1 MYRGLI
7 FLSFLI
13 LFNIFYSLFFS
24 FNKNIEKVS
33 FIIKPGMK
41 LNEISEQ
48 LYEEGIVTNR
58 LAFKLWNKINLLERK
73 IKYGEFYIE
82 GKNSVYNITNELS
95 SGQKVYRK
103 ITLVEGSSKY
113 DLLKILRE
121 IDPQSS
127 LKLYDIPDVIV
138 ADTYN
143 YIVTDN
149 AQRILDYMIS
159 TSKMFSQNIWDKR
172 NKEIPLNKI
181 SEMHILASIVE
192 KESALKSEKN
202 KIAGVFFN
210 RINLGMRLQ
219 SDPTVEF
226 AITMGEKKLDR
237 KLLRKDLKIDSE
249 YNTYMISGLPP
260 SIICFPG
267 KDSLVAVSK
276 PYKSNFLYF
285 VSKRKNGEHF
295 FSTTY
300 KDHLERIREV
310 KNAN

>member
-1 MYRGLI
+1 MYKELI

-24 FNKNIEKVS
+24 YDKNIEKVS
-33 FIIKPGMK
+33 FIIEPGMK

-48 LYEEGIVTNR
+48 LHYEEIISNKF
-58 LAFKLWNKINLLERK
+58 AFKLWNKINFLEKK

-82 GKNSVYNITNELS
+82 GRNSIYNVTNKLS

-103 ITLVEGSSKY
+103 ITLIEGSSKY
-113 DLLKILRE
+113 DLLKILKE
-121 IDPQSS
+121 IDPKSS
-127 LKLYDIPDVIV
+127 LKLYDIPDMII

-143 YIVTDN
+143 YTVTDDSR
-149 AQRILDYMIS
+149 RILDYMIK
-159 TSKMFSQNIWDKR
+159 TSKRFSENIWGER

-285 VSKRKNGEHF
+285 VSKRRNGEHF

-300 KDHLERIREV
+300 KEHLKRIREV
-310 KNAN
+310 KNVK

>member
-1 MYRGLI
+1 VYKELI

-13 LFNIFYSLFFS
+13 LFNLFYSLFFS
-24 FNKNIEKVS
+24 FDKNLEKVS
-33 FIIKPGMK
+33 FVIEPGMK

-48 LYEEGIVTNR
+48 LYQENIISNKF
-58 LAFKLWNKINLLERK
+58 AFNLWNKINFLEKK

-82 GKNSVYNITNELS
+82 GKNSVYNITNKLS

-103 ITLVEGSSKY
+103 ITLIEGSSKY
-113 DLLKILRE
+113 DLLRILKE
-121 IDPQSS
+121 IDPNSS
-127 LKLYDIPDVIV
+127 LKLDNIPDLII

-143 YIVTDN
+143 YTVTDN
-149 AQRILDYMIS
+149 AQRILDFMIR
-159 TSKMFSQNIWDKR
+159 TSKRFSEKIWEKR
-172 NKEIPLNKI
+172 NKEIPLNKV

-285 VSKRKNGEHF
+285 VSKKRNGEHF

-310 KNAN
+310 KNAR

>member
-1 MYRGLI
+1 MYKELI

-24 FNKNIEKVS
+24 YDKNIEKVS
-33 FIIKPGMK
+33 FVIEPGMK

-48 LYEEGIVTNR
+48 LYYEEIISNKF
-58 LAFKLWNKINLLERK
+58 AFKLWNKINFLERK

-82 GKNSVYNITNELS
+82 GRNSIYNVTNKLS

-103 ITLVEGSSKY
+103 ITLIEGSSKY
-113 DLLKILRE
+113 DLLKILKE
-121 IDPQSS
+121 IDPKSS
-127 LKLYDIPDVIV
+127 LKLYDIPDMIV

-143 YIVTDN
+143 YTVTDDSR
-149 AQRILDYMIS
+149 RILDYMIK
-159 TSKMFSQNIWDKR
+159 TSKRFSENIWEER
-172 NKEIPLNKI
+172 NKEIPINKI
-181 SEMHILASIVE
+181 SEMYILASIVE

-276 PYKSNFLYF
+276 PYKSDFLYF
-285 VSKRKNGEHF
+285 VSKRRNGEHF

-300 KDHLERIREV
+300 KEHLKRIREV
-310 KNAN
+310 KNVK

>member
-1 MYRGLI
+1 MYKELI

-24 FNKNIEKVS
+24 YDKNIEKVS
-33 FIIKPGMK
+33 FIIEPGMK

-48 LYEEGIVTNR
+48 LYYEEIISNKF
-58 LAFKLWNKINLLERK
+58 AFKLWNKINFLEKK

-82 GKNSVYNITNELS
+82 GRNSIYNVTNKLS

-103 ITLVEGSSKY
+103 ITLIEGSSKY
-113 DLLKILRE
+113 DLLKILKE
-121 IDPQSS
+121 IDPKSS
-127 LKLYDIPDVIV
+127 LKLFDIPDMIV

-143 YIVTDN
+143 YTVTDDSR
-149 AQRILDYMIS
+149 RILDYMIK
-159 TSKMFSQNIWDKR
+159 TSKRFSENIWEER
-172 NKEIPLNKI
+172 NKEIPINKI

-276 PYKSNFLYF
+276 PYKSDFLYF
-285 VSKRKNGEHF
+285 VSKRRNGEHF

-300 KDHLERIREV
+300 KEHLKRIREV
-310 KNAN
+310 KNVK

>member
-1 MYRGLI
+1 MYKELI

-24 FNKNIEKVS
+24 YDKNIEKVS
-33 FIIKPGMK
+33 FIIEPGMK

-48 LYEEGIVTNR
+48 LHYEEIISNKF
-58 LAFKLWNKINLLERK
+58 AFKLWNKINFLEKK

-82 GKNSVYNITNELS
+82 GRNSIYNVTNKLS

-103 ITLVEGSSKY
+103 ITLIEGSSKY
-113 DLLKILRE
+113 DLLKILKE
-121 IDPQSS
+121 IDPKSS
-127 LKLYDIPDVIV
+127 LKLYDIPDMII

-143 YIVTDN
+143 YTVTDDSR
-149 AQRILDYMIS
+149 RILDYMIK
-159 TSKMFSQNIWDKR
+159 TSERFSENIWEER

-276 PYKSNFLYF
+276 PYKSDFLYF
-285 VSKRKNGEHF
+285 VSKRRNGEHF

-300 KDHLERIREV
+300 KEHLKRIREV
-310 KNAN
+310 KNVK

>member
-1 MYRGLI
+1 
-7 FLSFLI
+7 
-13 LFNIFYSLFFS
+13 
-24 FNKNIEKVS
+24 
-33 FIIKPGMK
+33 MK

-48 LYEEGIVTNR
+48 LYYEGIISNKF
-58 LAFKLWNKINLLERK
+58 AFKLWNKINFLERK

-82 GKNSVYNITNELS
+82 GRNSIYNVTNKLS

-103 ITLVEGSSKY
+103 ITLIEGSSKY
-113 DLLKILRE
+113 DLLKILKE
-121 IDPQSS
+121 IDPKSS
-127 LKLYDIPDVIV
+127 LKLYDIPDMIV

-143 YIVTDN
+143 YTVTDDSR
-149 AQRILDYMIS
+149 RILDYMIK
-159 TSKMFSQNIWDKR
+159 TSERFSENIWEER

-285 VSKRKNGEHF
+285 VSKRRNGEHF

-300 KDHLERIREV
+300 KEHLKRIREV
-310 KNAN
+310 KNAK

>member
-1 MYRGLI
+1 MYKELI

-24 FNKNIEKVS
+24 YDKNIEKVS
-33 FIIKPGMK
+33 FIIEPGMK

-48 LYEEGIVTNR
+48 LHYEEIISNKF
-58 LAFKLWNKINLLERK
+58 AFKLWNKINFLEKK

-82 GKNSVYNITNELS
+82 GRNSIYNVTNKLS

-103 ITLVEGSSKY
+103 ITLIEGSSKY
-113 DLLKILRE
+113 DLLKILKE
-121 IDPQSS
+121 IDPKSS
-127 LKLYDIPDVIV
+127 LKLYDIPDMIV

-143 YIVTDN
+143 YTVTDDSR
-149 AQRILDYMIS
+149 RILDYMIE
-159 TSKMFSQNIWDKR
+159 TSKRFSENIWEER
-172 NKEIPLNKI
+172 NKEIPINEI

-276 PYKSNFLYF
+276 PYKSDFLYF
-285 VSKRKNGEHF
+285 VSKRRNGEHF

-300 KDHLERIREV
+300 KEHLKRIREV
-310 KNAN
+310 KNVK

>member
-1 MYRGLI
+1 MYKELI

-24 FNKNIEKVS
+24 YDKNIEKVS
-33 FIIKPGMK
+33 FIIDPGMK

-48 LYEEGIVTNR
+48 LYYEEIISNKF
-58 LAFKLWNKINLLERK
+58 AFKLWNKINFLERK

-82 GKNSVYNITNELS
+82 GRNSIYNVTNKLS

-103 ITLVEGSSKY
+103 ITLIEGSSKY
-113 DLLKILRE
+113 DLLKILKE
-121 IDPQSS
+121 IDPKSS
-127 LKLYDIPDVIV
+127 LKLYDIPDMII

-143 YIVTDN
+143 YTVTDN
-149 AQRILDYMIS
+149 SRRILDYMIK
-159 TSKMFSQNIWDKR
+159 TSKRFSKNIWEER

-276 PYKSNFLYF
+276 PYKSDFLYF
-285 VSKRKNGEHF
+285 VSKRRNGEHF

-300 KDHLERIREV
+300 KEHLKRIREV
-310 KNAN
+310 KNVK

>member
-1 MYRGLI
+1 MYKELI

-24 FNKNIEKVS
+24 YDKNFEKVS
-33 FIIKPGMK
+33 FVIEPGMK

-48 LYEEGIVTNR
+48 LYHKEIISNKF
-58 LAFKLWNKINLLERK
+58 AFKLWNKINFLERK

-82 GKNSVYNITNELS
+82 GTNSIYNVTNKLAT
-95 SGQKVYRK
+95 GQKVYRK
-103 ITLVEGSSKY
+103 ITLIEGSSKY
-113 DLLKILRE
+113 DLLKILKE
-121 IDPQSS
+121 IDPKSS
-127 LKLYDIPDVIV
+127 LKFYDIPDMIV

-143 YIVTDN
+143 YTVTDDSR
-149 AQRILDYMIS
+149 RILDYMIK
-159 TSKMFSQNIWDKR
+159 TSKRFSENIWEER
-172 NKEIPLNKI
+172 NEEIPLNKI

-192 KESALKSEKN
+192 KESALKREKK

-276 PYKSNFLYF
+276 PYKSDFLYF
-285 VSKRKNGEHF
+285 VSKRRNGEHF

-300 KDHLERIREV
+300 KEHLKRIREV
-310 KNAN
+310 KNAK

>member
-1 MYRGLI
+1 MYKELI

-24 FNKNIEKVS
+24 YDKNIEKVS
-33 FIIKPGMK
+33 FIIEPGMK

-48 LYEEGIVTNR
+48 LYHKEIISNKF
-58 LAFKLWNKINLLERK
+58 AFKLWNKINFLEKK

-82 GKNSVYNITNELS
+82 GRNSIYNVTNKLS

-103 ITLVEGSSKY
+103 ITLIEGSSKY
-113 DLLKILRE
+113 DLLKLLKK
-121 IDPQSS
+121 IDPKSS
-127 LKLYDIPDVIV
+127 LKLYDISDMII

-143 YIVTDN
+143 YTVTDDS
-149 AQRILDYMIS
+149 QRILDYMIK
-159 TSKMFSQNIWDKR
+159 TSKRFSEKIWEER

-276 PYKSNFLYF
+276 PYKSDFLYF
-285 VSKRKNGEHF
+285 VSKKRNGEHF

-300 KDHLERIREV
+300 KEHLKRIREV
-310 KNAN
+310 KNVK

>member
-1 MYRGLI
+1 MYKELI

-24 FNKNIEKVS
+24 YDKNIEKVS
-33 FIIKPGMK
+33 FIIEPGMK

-48 LYEEGIVTNR
+48 LYYEEIISNKF
-58 LAFKLWNKINLLERK
+58 AFKLWNKINFLERK

-82 GKNSVYNITNELS
+82 GRNSIYNVTNKLS

-103 ITLVEGSSKY
+103 ITLIEGSSKY
-113 DLLKILRE
+113 DLLKILKE
-121 IDPQSS
+121 IDPKSS
-127 LKLYDIPDVIV
+127 LKLYDIPDMII

-143 YIVTDN
+143 YTVTDN
-149 AQRILDYMIS
+149 SRRILDYMIK
-159 TSKMFSQNIWDKR
+159 TSKRFSKNIWEER

-276 PYKSNFLYF
+276 PYKSDFLYF
-285 VSKRKNGEHF
+285 VSKRRNGEHF

-300 KDHLERIREV
+300 KEHLKRIREV
-310 KNAN
+310 KNVK

>member
-1 MYRGLI
+1 MYKELI

-24 FNKNIEKVS
+24 YDKNIEKVS
-33 FIIKPGMK
+33 FIIEPGMK

-48 LYEEGIVTNR
+48 LHYEEIISNKF
-58 LAFKLWNKINLLERK
+58 AFKLWNKINFLEKK

-82 GKNSVYNITNELS
+82 GRNSIYNVTNKLS

-103 ITLVEGSSKY
+103 ITLIEGSSKY
-113 DLLKILRE
+113 DLLKILKE
-121 IDPQSS
+121 IDPKSS
-127 LKLYDIPDVIV
+127 LKLYDIPDMII

-143 YIVTDN
+143 YTVTDDSR
-149 AQRILDYMIS
+149 RILDYMIK
-159 TSKMFSQNIWDKR
+159 TSERFSENIWEER

-276 PYKSNFLYF
+276 PYKSDFLYF
-285 VSKRKNGEHF
+285 VSKKRNGEHF

-300 KDHLERIREV
+300 KEHLKRIREV
-310 KNAN
+310 KNVK

>member
-24 FNKNIEKVS
+24 FNKNIERVS

-103 ITLVEGSSKY
+103 ITLVEGSSKH

-143 YIVTDN
+143 YTVTDN
-149 AQRILDYMIS
+149 AQRILDYIIS

>member
-1 MYRGLI
+1 
-7 FLSFLI
+7 
-13 LFNIFYSLFFS
+13 
-24 FNKNIEKVS
+24 
-33 FIIKPGMK
+33 MK

-48 LYEEGIVTNR
+48 LYQENIISNKF
-58 LAFKLWNKINLLERK
+58 AFNLWNKINFLEKK

-82 GKNSVYNITNELS
+82 GNNSVYNITNKLS

-103 ITLVEGSSKY
+103 ITLIEGSSKY
-113 DLLKILRE
+113 DLLRILKE
-121 IDPQSS
+121 IDPNSS
-127 LKLYDIPDVIV
+127 LKLDNIPDLIV

-143 YIVTDN
+143 YTVTDN
-149 AQRILDYMIS
+149 AHRILDYMIR
-159 TSKMFSQNIWDKR
+159 TSKIFSEKIWEKR
-172 NKEIPLNKI
+172 NKEIPLNKV

-226 AITMGEKKLDR
+226 AITRGEKKLDR

-285 VSKRKNGEHF
+285 VSKKTNGEHF

-300 KDHLERIREV
+300 KDHLERIREL
-310 KNAN
+310 KNAR

>member
-1 MYRGLI
+1 VYKELI

-24 FNKNIEKVS
+24 YDKNIEKVS
-33 FIIKPGMK
+33 FVIEPGMK

-48 LYEEGIVTNR
+48 LYHKEIISNKF
-58 LAFKLWNKINLLERK
+58 AFELWNKINFLERK

-82 GKNSVYNITNELS
+82 GRNSINNITNKLTN
-95 SGQKVYRK
+95 GQKVYRK
-103 ITLVEGSSKY
+103 ITLIEGSSKY
-113 DLLKILRE
+113 DLLKILKE
-121 IDPQSS
+121 IDPKSS
-127 LKLYDIPDVIV
+127 LKLYDIPDMIV

-143 YIVTDN
+143 YIVTDDS
-149 AQRILDYMIS
+149 RSILDYIIK
-159 TSKMFSQNIWDKR
+159 TSKRFSENIWEER
-172 NKEIPLNKI
+172 NEEIPLNKI

-267 KDSLVAVSK
+267 KDSLVAVSQ
-276 PYKSNFLYF
+276 PYKSDFLYF
-285 VSKRKNGEHF
+285 VSKRRNGEHF

-300 KDHLERIREV
+300 KEHLKRIREV
-310 KNAN
+310 KNAK

>member
-1 MYRGLI
+1 MYKELI

-24 FNKNIEKVS
+24 YDKNIEKVS
-33 FIIKPGMK
+33 FVIEPGMK

-48 LYEEGIVTNR
+48 LYHEEIISNKF
-58 LAFKLWNKINLLERK
+58 AFKLWNKINFLERK

-82 GKNSVYNITNELS
+82 GRNSIYNVTNKLAT
-95 SGQKVYRK
+95 GQKVYRK
-103 ITLVEGSSKY
+103 ITLIEGSSKY
-113 DLLKILRE
+113 DLLKILKE
-121 IDPQSS
+121 IDPKSS
-127 LKLYDIPDVIV
+127 LKLYDIPDMIV

-143 YIVTDN
+143 YTVTDDSR
-149 AQRILDYMIS
+149 RILDYMIK
-159 TSKMFSQNIWDKR
+159 TSKRFSENIWEER
-172 NKEIPLNKI
+172 NEEIPLNKI

-192 KESALKSEKN
+192 KESALKREKK

-276 PYKSNFLYF
+276 PYKSDFLYF
-285 VSKRKNGEHF
+285 VSKRRNGEHF

-300 KDHLERIREV
+300 KEHLKRIREV
-310 KNAN
+310 KNAK

>member
-1 MYRGLI
+1 MYKELI

-24 FNKNIEKVS
+24 YDKNIEKVS
-33 FIIKPGMK
+33 FIIEPGMK

-48 LYEEGIVTNR
+48 LYYEGIISNKF
-58 LAFKLWNKINLLERK
+58 AFKLWNKINFLERK

-82 GKNSVYNITNELS
+82 GRNSIYNVTNKLS

-103 ITLVEGSSKY
+103 ITLIEGSSKY
-113 DLLKILRE
+113 DLLKILKE
-121 IDPQSS
+121 IDPKSS
-127 LKLYDIPDVIV
+127 LKLYDIPDMII

-143 YIVTDN
+143 YTVTDDSR
-149 AQRILDYMIS
+149 RILDYMIK
-159 TSKMFSQNIWDKR
+159 TSKRFSKNIWEER

-181 SEMHILASIVE
+181 SEMYILASIVE

-276 PYKSNFLYF
+276 PYKSDFLYF
-285 VSKRKNGEHF
+285 VSKRRNGEHF

-300 KDHLERIREV
+300 KEHLKRIREV
-310 KNAN
+310 KNVK

>member
-1 MYRGLI
+1 MYKELI

-24 FNKNIEKVS
+24 YDKNIEKVS
-33 FIIKPGMK
+33 FIIDPGMK

-48 LYEEGIVTNR
+48 LYYEEIISNKF
-58 LAFKLWNKINLLERK
+58 AFKLWNKINFLERK

-82 GKNSVYNITNELS
+82 GRNSIYNVTNKLS

-103 ITLVEGSSKY
+103 ITLIEGSSKY
-113 DLLKILRE
+113 DLLKILKE
-121 IDPQSS
+121 IDPKSS
-127 LKLYDIPDVIV
+127 LKLYDIPDMII

-143 YIVTDN
+143 YTVTDN
-149 AQRILDYMIS
+149 SRRILDYMIK
-159 TSKMFSQNIWDKR
+159 TSKRFSKNIWEER

-249 YNTYMISGLPP
+249 YNTYMILGLPP

-276 PYKSNFLYF
+276 PYKSDYLYF
-285 VSKRKNGEHF
+285 VSKRRNGEHF

-300 KDHLERIREV
+300 KEHLKRIREV
-310 KNAN
+310 KNVK

>member
-1 MYRGLI
+1 MYKELI

-24 FNKNIEKVS
+24 YDKNIEKVS
-33 FIIKPGMK
+33 FVIEPGMK

-48 LYEEGIVTNR
+48 LYHKEIISNKF
-58 LAFKLWNKINLLERK
+58 AFKLWNKINFLERK

-82 GKNSVYNITNELS
+82 GKNSIYNVTNKLAT
-95 SGQKVYRK
+95 GQKVYRK
-103 ITLVEGSSKY
+103 ITLIEGSSKY
-113 DLLKILRE
+113 DLLKILKE
-121 IDPQSS
+121 IDPKSS
-127 LKLYDIPDVIV
+127 LKLYDIPDMIV

-143 YIVTDN
+143 YTVTDDSR
-149 AQRILDYMIS
+149 RILDYMIK
-159 TSKMFSQNIWDKR
+159 TSKRFSENIWEER
-172 NKEIPLNKI
+172 NEEIPLNKI
-181 SEMHILASIVE
+181 SEMYILASIVE

-276 PYKSNFLYF
+276 PYKSDFLYF
-285 VSKRKNGEHF
+285 VSKRRNGEHF

-300 KDHLERIREV
+300 KEHLKRIREV
-310 KNAN
+310 KNAE

>member
-1 MYRGLI
+1 MYKELI

-24 FNKNIEKVS
+24 YDKNIEKVS
-33 FIIKPGMK
+33 FIIDPGMK

-48 LYEEGIVTNR
+48 LYYEEIISNKF
-58 LAFKLWNKINLLERK
+58 AFKLWNKINFLERK

-82 GKNSVYNITNELS
+82 GRNSIYNVTNKLS

-103 ITLVEGSSKY
+103 ITLIEGSSKY
-113 DLLKILRE
+113 DLLKILKE
-121 IDPQSS
+121 IDPKSS
-127 LKLYDIPDVIV
+127 LKLYDIPDMII

-143 YIVTDN
+143 YTVTDN
-149 AQRILDYMIS
+149 SRRILDYMIK
-159 TSKMFSQNIWDKR
+159 TSKRFSKNIWEER

-249 YNTYMISGLPP
+249 YNTYIISGLPP

-276 PYKSNFLYF
+276 PYKSDFLYF
-285 VSKRKNGEHF
+285 VSKRRNGEHF

-300 KDHLERIREV
+300 KEHLKRIREV
-310 KNAN
+310 KNVK

>member
-1 MYRGLI
+1 MYKELI

-13 LFNIFYSLFFS
+13 LSNIFYSLFFS
-24 FNKNIEKVS
+24 YDKNIEKVS
-33 FIIKPGMK
+33 FIIEPGMK

-48 LYEEGIVTNR
+48 LYYEEIISNKF
-58 LAFKLWNKINLLERK
+58 AFKLWNKINFLEKK

-82 GKNSVYNITNELS
+82 GRNSIYNVTNKLS

-103 ITLVEGSSKY
+103 ITLIEGSSKY
-113 DLLKILRE
+113 DLLKILKE
-121 IDPQSS
+121 IDPKSS
-127 LKLYDIPDVIV
+127 LKLYDIPDMIV

-143 YIVTDN
+143 YTVTDDSR
-149 AQRILDYMIS
+149 RILDYMIK
-159 TSKMFSQNIWDKR
+159 TSKRFSENIWEER
-172 NKEIPLNKI
+172 NKEIPINKI

-276 PYKSNFLYF
+276 PYKSDFLYF
-285 VSKRKNGEHF
+285 VSKRRNGEHF

-300 KDHLERIREV
+300 KEHLKRIREV
-310 KNAN
+310 KNVK

>member
-1 MYRGLI
+1 VYRGLI

-24 FNKNIEKVS
+24 FNKNIERVS

-143 YIVTDN
+143 YTVTDN
-149 AQRILDYMIS
+149 AQRILDYIIS

>member
-1 MYRGLI
+1 
-7 FLSFLI
+7 
-13 LFNIFYSLFFS
+13 
-24 FNKNIEKVS
+24 
-33 FIIKPGMK
+33 MK

-48 LYEEGIVTNR
+48 LYKEGIVTNK
-58 LAFKLWNKINLLERK
+58 LAFKLWNKLNLLEKK

-143 YIVTDN
+143 YTVTDN
-149 AQRILDYMIS
+149 AQRILDYMIR
-159 TSKMFSQNIWDKR
+159 TSKIFSENVWEKR

-192 KESALKSEKN
+192 KESALKREKN

-210 RINLGMRLQ
+210 RINSGMRLQ

-226 AITMGEKKLDR
+226 AITLGEKKLDR
-237 KLLRKDLKIDSE
+237 KLLRKDLKVDSE

-310 KNAN
+310 KNAK

>member
-1 MYRGLI
+1 MYKELI

-24 FNKNIEKVS
+24 YDKNIEKVS
-33 FIIKPGMK
+33 FIIEPGMK

-48 LYEEGIVTNR
+48 LYYEEIISNKF
-58 LAFKLWNKINLLERK
+58 AFKLWNKINFLERK

-82 GKNSVYNITNELS
+82 GRNSIYNVTNKLS

-103 ITLVEGSSKY
+103 ITLIEGSSKY
-113 DLLKILRE
+113 DLLKILKE
-121 IDPQSS
+121 IDPKSS
-127 LKLYDIPDVIV
+127 LKLYDIPDMIV

-143 YIVTDN
+143 YTVTDDSR
-149 AQRILDYMIS
+149 RILDYMIK
-159 TSKMFSQNIWDKR
+159 TSKRFSENIWEER
-172 NKEIPLNKI
+172 NKEIPINKI
-181 SEMHILASIVE
+181 SEMYILASIVE

-276 PYKSNFLYF
+276 PYKSDFLYF
-285 VSKRKNGEHF
+285 VSKRRNGEHF

-300 KDHLERIREV
+300 KEHLKRIREV
-310 KNAN
+310 KNAK

>member
-1 MYRGLI
+1 MYKELI

-24 FNKNIEKVS
+24 YDKNIEKVS
-33 FIIKPGMK
+33 FIIEPGMK

-48 LYEEGIVTNR
+48 LYYEEIISNKF
-58 LAFKLWNKINLLERK
+58 AFKLWNKINFLEKK

-82 GKNSVYNITNELS
+82 GRNSIYNVTNKLS

-103 ITLVEGSSKY
+103 ITLIEGSSKY
-113 DLLKILRE
+113 DLLKILKE
-121 IDPQSS
+121 IDPKSS
-127 LKLYDIPDVIV
+127 LKLYDIPDMII

-143 YIVTDN
+143 YTVTDDSR
-149 AQRILDYMIS
+149 RILDYMIE
-159 TSKMFSQNIWDKR
+159 TSKRFSKNIWEER

-181 SEMHILASIVE
+181 SEMYILASIVE

-276 PYKSNFLYF
+276 PYKSDFLYF
-285 VSKRKNGEHF
+285 VSKRRNGEHF

-300 KDHLERIREV
+300 KEHLKRIREV
-310 KNAN
+310 KNVK

>member
-1 MYRGLI
+1 MNKELI

-24 FNKNIEKVS
+24 YDKNIEKVS
-33 FIIKPGMK
+33 FIIEPGMK

-48 LYEEGIVTNR
+48 LYYEEIISNKF
-58 LAFKLWNKINLLERK
+58 AFKLWNKINFLERK

-82 GKNSVYNITNELS
+82 GRNSVDNVTNKLS

-103 ITLVEGSSKY
+103 ITLIEGSSKY
-113 DLLKILRE
+113 DLLKILKE
-121 IDPQSS
+121 IDPKSS
-127 LKLYDIPDVIV
+127 LKLYDIPDIII

-143 YIVTDN
+143 YTVTDDSR
-149 AQRILDYMIS
+149 RILDYMIK
-159 TSKMFSQNIWDKR
+159 TSKRFSKNIWEER
-172 NKEIPLNKI
+172 NKEIPLDKI

-285 VSKRKNGEHF
+285 VSKRRNGEHF

-300 KDHLERIREV
+300 KEHLKRIREV
-310 KNAN
+310 KNVK

>member
-1 MYRGLI
+1 MYKELI

-24 FNKNIEKVS
+24 YDKNIEKVS
-33 FIIKPGMK
+33 FIIEPGTK

-48 LYEEGIVTNR
+48 LYYEEIISNKF
-58 LAFKLWNKINLLERK
+58 AFKLWNKINFLERK

-82 GKNSVYNITNELS
+82 GRNSIYNVTNKLS

-103 ITLVEGSSKY
+103 ITLIEGSSKY
-113 DLLKILRE
+113 DLLKILKE
-121 IDPQSS
+121 IDPKSS
-127 LKLYDIPDVIV
+127 LKLHNIPDIIV

-143 YIVTDN
+143 YTVTDDSK
-149 AQRILDYMIS
+149 RILDYMIK
-159 TSKMFSQNIWDKR
+159 TSKRFSENIWEER

-267 KDSLVAVSK
+267 KDSLIAVSK
-276 PYKSNFLYF
+276 PYKSDFLYF
-285 VSKRKNGEHF
+285 VSKRRNGEHF

-300 KDHLERIREV
+300 KEHLQRIREV
-310 KNAN
+310 KNVK

>member
-1 MYRGLI
+1 MYKELI

-13 LFNIFYSLFFS
+13 LFNLFYSLFFS
-24 FNKNIEKVS
+24 FDKNLEKVS
-33 FIIKPGMK
+33 FVIEPGMK

-48 LYEEGIVTNR
+48 LYQENIISNKF
-58 LAFKLWNKINLLERK
+58 AFNLWNKINFLEKK

-82 GKNSVYNITNELS
+82 GKNSVYNITNKLS

-103 ITLVEGSSKY
+103 ITLIEGSSKY
-113 DLLKILRE
+113 DLLRILKE
-121 IDPQSS
+121 IDPNSS
-127 LKLYDIPDVIV
+127 LKLDNIPDLII

-143 YIVTDN
+143 YTVTDN
-149 AQRILDYMIS
+149 AQRILDFMIR
-159 TSKMFSQNIWDKR
+159 TSKRFSEKIWEKR
-172 NKEIPLNKI
+172 NKEIPLNKV

-285 VSKRKNGEHF
+285 VSKKRNGEHF

-300 KDHLERIREV
+300 KEHLKRIREV
-310 KNAN
+310 KNVK

>member
-1 MYRGLI
+1 MYKELI

-24 FNKNIEKVS
+24 YDKNIEKVS
-33 FIIKPGMK
+33 FIIEPGMK

-48 LYEEGIVTNR
+48 LYYEEIISNKF
-58 LAFKLWNKINLLERK
+58 AFKLWNKINFLEKK

-82 GKNSVYNITNELS
+82 GRNSIYNVTNKLS

-103 ITLVEGSSKY
+103 ITLIEGSSKY
-113 DLLKILRE
+113 DLLKILKE
-121 IDPQSS
+121 IDPKSS
-127 LKLYDIPDVIV
+127 LKLYDIPDMIV

-143 YIVTDN
+143 YTVTDDSR
-149 AQRILDYMIS
+149 RILDYMIK
-159 TSKMFSQNIWDKR
+159 TSKRFSENIWEER
-172 NKEIPLNKI
+172 NKEIPINKI

-276 PYKSNFLYF
+276 PYKSDFLYF
-285 VSKRKNGEHF
+285 VSKRRNGEHF

-300 KDHLERIREV
+300 KEHL
-310 KNAN
+310 K

>member
-1 MYRGLI
+1 MYKELI

-24 FNKNIEKVS
+24 YDKNIEKVS
-33 FIIKPGMK
+33 FIIEPGMK

-48 LYEEGIVTNR
+48 LYYEEIISNKF
-58 LAFKLWNKINLLERK
+58 AFKLWNKINFLERK

-82 GKNSVYNITNELS
+82 GRNSIYNVTNKLS

-103 ITLVEGSSKY
+103 ITLIEGSSKY
-113 DLLKILRE
+113 DLLKILKE
-121 IDPQSS
+121 IDPKSS
-127 LKLYDIPDVIV
+127 LKLYDIPDMII

-143 YIVTDN
+143 YTVTDDSR
-149 AQRILDYMIS
+149 RILDYMIE
-159 TSKMFSQNIWDKR
+159 TSKRFSKNIWEER

-276 PYKSNFLYF
+276 PYKSDFLYF
-285 VSKRKNGEHF
+285 VSKKRNGEHF

-300 KDHLERIREV
+300 KEHLKRIREV
-310 KNAN
+310 KNVK

>member
-1 MYRGLI
+1 MYKELI

-24 FNKNIEKVS
+24 YDKNIEKVS
-33 FIIKPGMK
+33 FIIEPGMK

-48 LYEEGIVTNR
+48 LYYEEIISNKF
-58 LAFKLWNKINLLERK
+58 AFKLWNKINFLEKK

-82 GKNSVYNITNELS
+82 GRNSIYNVTNKLS

-103 ITLVEGSSKY
+103 ITLIEGSSKY
-113 DLLKILRE
+113 DLLKILKE
-121 IDPQSS
+121 IDPKSS
-127 LKLYDIPDVIV
+127 LKLYDIPDMIV

-143 YIVTDN
+143 YTVTDDSR
-149 AQRILDYMIS
+149 RILDYMIK
-159 TSKMFSQNIWDKR
+159 TSKRFSENIWEER
-172 NKEIPLNKI
+172 NKEIPINKI

-276 PYKSNFLYF
+276 PYKSDFLYF
-285 VSKRKNGEHF
+285 VSKRRNGEHF

-300 KDHLERIREV
+300 KEHLKRIREV
-310 KNAN
+310 KNVK

>member
-1 MYRGLI
+1 M
-7 FLSFLI
+7 
-13 LFNIFYSLFFS
+13 
-24 FNKNIEKVS
+24 
-33 FIIKPGMK
+33 
-41 LNEISEQ
+41 
-48 LYEEGIVTNR
+48 
-58 LAFKLWNKINLLERK
+58 
-73 IKYGEFYIE
+73 
-82 GKNSVYNITNELS
+82 
-95 SGQKVYRK
+95 
-103 ITLVEGSSKY
+103 
-113 DLLKILRE
+113 
-121 IDPQSS
+121 
-127 LKLYDIPDVIV
+127 YDIPDMIV

-143 YIVTDN
+143 YTVTDDSR
-149 AQRILDYMIS
+149 RILDYMIE
-159 TSKMFSQNIWDKR
+159 TSKRFSKNIWEER

-181 SEMHILASIVE
+181 SEMYILASIVE

-226 AITMGEKKLDR
+226 DITMGEKKLDR

-276 PYKSNFLYF
+276 PYKSDFLYF
-285 VSKRKNGEHF
+285 VSKKRNGEHF

-300 KDHLERIREV
+300 KEHLKRIREV
-310 KNAN
+310 KNVK

>member
-1 MYRGLI
+1 MYKELI

-24 FNKNIEKVS
+24 YDKNIEKVS
-33 FIIKPGMK
+33 FKIEPGMK

-48 LYEEGIVTNR
+48 LYYEEIISNKF
-58 LAFKLWNKINLLERK
+58 AFKLWNKINFLERK

-82 GKNSVYNITNELS
+82 GRNSIYNVTNKLS

-103 ITLVEGSSKY
+103 ITLIEGSSKY
-113 DLLKILRE
+113 DLLKILKE
-121 IDPQSS
+121 IDPKSS
-127 LKLYDIPDVIV
+127 LKLYDIPDMII

-143 YIVTDN
+143 YTVTDN
-149 AQRILDYMIS
+149 SRRILDYMIK
-159 TSKMFSQNIWDKR
+159 TSKRFSKNIWEER

-249 YNTYMISGLPP
+249 YNTYMIPGLPP

-276 PYKSNFLYF
+276 PYKSDFLYF
-285 VSKRKNGEHF
+285 VSKRRNGEHF

-300 KDHLERIREV
+300 KEHLKRIREV
-310 KNAN
+310 KNVK

>member
-1 MYRGLI
+1 MYKELI

-24 FNKNIEKVS
+24 YDKNIEKVS
-33 FIIKPGMK
+33 FIIEPGMK

-48 LYEEGIVTNR
+48 LYYEGIISNKF
-58 LAFKLWNKINLLERK
+58 AFKLWNKINFLERK

-82 GKNSVYNITNELS
+82 GRNSIYNVTNKLS

-103 ITLVEGSSKY
+103 ITLIEGSSKY
-113 DLLKILRE
+113 DLLKILKE
-121 IDPQSS
+121 IDPKSS
-127 LKLYDIPDVIV
+127 LKLYDIPDMII

-143 YIVTDN
+143 YTVTDDSR
-149 AQRILDYMIS
+149 RILDYMIE
-159 TSKMFSQNIWDKR
+159 TSKRFSKNIWEER

-181 SEMHILASIVE
+181 SEMYILASIVE

-276 PYKSNFLYF
+276 PYKSDFLYF
-285 VSKRKNGEHF
+285 VSKKRNGEHF
-295 FSTTY
+295 FQRHTKS
-300 KDHLERIREV
+300 I
-310 KNAN
+310 

>member
-1 MYRGLI
+1 MYKELI

-24 FNKNIEKVS
+24 YDKNIEKVS
-33 FIIKPGMK
+33 FIIEPGMK

-48 LYEEGIVTNR
+48 LYYEEIISNKF
-58 LAFKLWNKINLLERK
+58 AFKLWNKINFLEKK

-82 GKNSVYNITNELS
+82 GRNSIYNVTNKLS

-103 ITLVEGSSKY
+103 ITLIEGSSKY
-113 DLLKILRE
+113 DLLKILKE
-121 IDPQSS
+121 IEPKSS
-127 LKLYDIPDVIV
+127 LKLYDIPDMIV

-143 YIVTDN
+143 YTVTDDSR
-149 AQRILDYMIS
+149 RILDYMIK
-159 TSKMFSQNIWDKR
+159 TSKRFSENIWEER
-172 NKEIPLNKI
+172 NKEIPINKI

-276 PYKSNFLYF
+276 PYKSDFLYF
-285 VSKRKNGEHF
+285 VSKRRNGEHF

-300 KDHLERIREV
+300 KEHLKRIREV
-310 KNAN
+310 KNVK

>member
-1 MYRGLI
+1 MYKELI

-24 FNKNIEKVS
+24 YDKNIEKVS
-33 FIIKPGMK
+33 FIIEPGMK

-48 LYEEGIVTNR
+48 LYYEEIISNKF
-58 LAFKLWNKINLLERK
+58 AFKLWNKINFLERK

-82 GKNSVYNITNELS
+82 GRNSIYNVTNKLS

-103 ITLVEGSSKY
+103 ITLIEGSSKY
-113 DLLKILRE
+113 DLLKILKE
-121 IDPQSS
+121 IDPKSS
-127 LKLYDIPDVIV
+127 LKLYDIPDIII

-143 YIVTDN
+143 YTVTDDSR
-149 AQRILDYMIS
+149 RILDYMIK
-159 TSKMFSQNIWDKR
+159 TSKRFSKNIWEER
-172 NKEIPLNKI
+172 NKEIPLDKI

-285 VSKRKNGEHF
+285 VSKRRNGEHF

-300 KDHLERIREV
+300 KEHLKRIREV
-310 KNAN
+310 KNVK

>member
-1 MYRGLI
+1 MYKELI

-24 FNKNIEKVS
+24 YDKNIEKVS
-33 FIIKPGMK
+33 FIIEPGMK

-48 LYEEGIVTNR
+48 LYYEGIISNKF
-58 LAFKLWNKINLLERK
+58 AFKLWNKINFLERK

-82 GKNSVYNITNELS
+82 GRNSIYNVTNKLS

-103 ITLVEGSSKY
+103 ITLIEGSSKY
-113 DLLKILRE
+113 DLLKILKE
-121 IDPQSS
+121 IDPKSS
-127 LKLYDIPDVIV
+127 LKLYDIPDMII

-143 YIVTDN
+143 YTVTDDSR
-149 AQRILDYMIS
+149 RILDYMIE
-159 TSKMFSQNIWDKR
+159 TSKRFSKNIWEER

-181 SEMHILASIVE
+181 SEMYILASIVE

-276 PYKSNFLYF
+276 PYKSDFLYF
-285 VSKRKNGEHF
+285 VSKKRNGEHF

-300 KDHLERIREV
+300 KEHLKRIREV
-310 KNAN
+310 KNVK